1 MGFVKDIEAVRAR
14 ARRNMERGPV
24 TQDYQLDLNDTVN
37 ILNEALATEIMCV
50 LRYRFHYVTATGI
63 HSAAV
68 AEEFIENAQQEQE
81 HARRIAQR
89 IKELGGKPEMN
100 PAAVA
105 KMSHTQYIEGETLAD
120 MIREDLVAERI
131 VIETYRQMVNYFDR
145 KDPTSRKLMEEIL
158 ANEEEHAD
166 ELSDLLFAISP
177 AMDSETRRLY
187 FADEIAQVHD
197 GGEDESK
204 TARKH

>member
-1 MGFVKDIEAVRAR
+1 MSFVKDIEEVRAR

-24 TQDYQLDLNDTVN
+24 TQDYQLDTKETVN

-50 LRYRFHYVTATGI
+50 LRYRFHYVAATGI

-68 AEEFIENAQQEQE
+68 AEEFLENAQQEQE
-81 HARRIAQR
+81 HASRIAQR

-100 PAAVA
+100 PAVVA
-105 KMSHTQYIEGETLAD
+105 KTSHTQYIEGETLAD

-187 FADEIAQVHD
+187 FADEIPNARD
-197 GGEDESK
+197 GGDSESR
-204 TARKH
+204 TARK